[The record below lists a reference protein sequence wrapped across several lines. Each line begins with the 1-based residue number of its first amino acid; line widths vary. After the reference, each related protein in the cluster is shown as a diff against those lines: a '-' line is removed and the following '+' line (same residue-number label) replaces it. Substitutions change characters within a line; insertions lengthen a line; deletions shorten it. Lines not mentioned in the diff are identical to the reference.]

1 MNCGPEGLDQGA
13 LLGGGCGVL
22 QQQPAAPGMADV
34 VVHKRQAVI
43 DRLKRRMEG
52 YRRHNQDCV
61 PRYNNAFV
69 EQQNVQETL
78 MLKQKYMETKTKR
91 NVKKNDKKPMENG
104 NTMPPVSE
112 YILLFLVAHKVLLY
126 LISYHIFQ
134 LGSFNNLIFISFF
147 FFYRYLLNLYNYILE
162 MLLNLVTEFSFRLI
176 IVTRHF
182 IIKHFKVDNC

>member
-1 MNCGPEGLDQGA
+1 
-13 LLGGGCGVL
+13 
-22 QQQPAAPGMADV
+22 MADV

-61 PRYNNAFV
+61 PRYNNAFA

-104 NTMPPVSE
+104 NNAMPPVS
-112 YILLFLVAHKVLLY
+112 FLKMFFTLY
-126 LISYHIFQ
+126 LSKISSVRTCIFSTPS
-134 LGSFNNLIFISFF
+134 LESKESV
-147 FFYRYLLNLYNYILE
+147 LN
-162 MLLNLVTEFSFRLI
+162 RLS
-176 IVTRHF
+176 
-182 IIKHFKVDNC
+182 

>member
-1 MNCGPEGLDQGA
+1 MNRWFVYIFYWWFPVQMWVADYIHSTKLASYHLNCGPEGLDQGA

-22 QQQPAAPGMADV
+22 QQQSAAPGMADV

-61 PRYNNAFV
+61 PRYSNAFV

-91 NVKKNDKKPMENG
+91 NVKKNDKKPMDNG
-104 NTMPPVSE
+104 NTMPPVSK
-112 YILLFLVAHKVLLY
+112 I
-126 LISYHIFQ
+126 IF
-134 LGSFNNLIFISFF
+134 
-147 FFYRYLLNLYNYILE
+147 Y
-162 MLLNLVTEFSFRLI
+162 
-176 IVTRHF
+176 
-182 IIKHFKVDNC
+182 

>member
-1 MNCGPEGLDQGA
+1 MLVVEQMWVADQIHSTKLASYHLNCGPEGLDQGA

-22 QQQPAAPGMADV
+22 QQQSAAPGMADV

-61 PRYNNAFV
+61 PRYSNAFA

-104 NTMPPVSE
+104 NTMPVS
-112 YILLFLVAHKVLLY
+112 
-126 LISYHIFQ
+126 
-134 LGSFNNLIFISFF
+134 LIFIFLKYF
-147 FFYRYLLNLYNYILE
+147 
-162 MLLNLVTEFSFRLI
+162 
-176 IVTRHF
+176 
-182 IIKHFKVDNC
+182 

>member
-1 MNCGPEGLDQGA
+1 M
-13 LLGGGCGVL
+13 L
-22 QQQPAAPGMADV
+22 QQQSAAPGMADV

-61 PRYNNAFV
+61 PRYSNAFA

-104 NTMPPVSE
+104 NTMPVRKIYFSLITYYGCAFFNVFRFFSIIANIARHDSSMPLRSVMLMS
-112 YILLFLVAHKVLLY
+112 Y
-126 LISYHIFQ
+126 LTW
-134 LGSFNNLIFISFF
+134 FI
-147 FFYRYLLNLYNYILE
+147 RKLNVN
-162 MLLNLVTEFSFRLI
+162 
-176 IVTRHF
+176 
-182 IIKHFKVDNC
+182 K

>member
-22 QQQPAAPGMADV
+22 QQQSAAPGMADV

-61 PRYNNAFV
+61 PRYSNAFT

-91 NVKKNDKKPMENG
+91 NVKKNDKKPMDNG
-104 NTMPPVSE
+104 NTMPVSK
-112 YILLFLVAHKVLLY
+112 YNDI
-126 LISYHIFQ
+126 IF
-134 LGSFNNLIFISFF
+134 F
-147 FFYRYLLNLYNYILE
+147 
-162 MLLNLVTEFSFRLI
+162 
-176 IVTRHF
+176 
-182 IIKHFKVDNC
+182 

>member
-1 MNCGPEGLDQGA
+1 LDQGA

-22 QQQPAAPGMADV
+22 QQQSAAPGMADV

-61 PRYNNAFV
+61 PRYSNAFA

-112 YILLFLVAHKVLLY
+112 HYFLLDVCDFT
-126 LISYHIFQ
+126 
-134 LGSFNNLIFISFF
+134 SFF
-147 FFYRYLLNLYNYILE
+147 FFNTEICVSGESFLLNL
-162 MLLNLVTEFSFRLI
+162 S
-176 IVTRHF
+176 
-182 IIKHFKVDNC
+182 